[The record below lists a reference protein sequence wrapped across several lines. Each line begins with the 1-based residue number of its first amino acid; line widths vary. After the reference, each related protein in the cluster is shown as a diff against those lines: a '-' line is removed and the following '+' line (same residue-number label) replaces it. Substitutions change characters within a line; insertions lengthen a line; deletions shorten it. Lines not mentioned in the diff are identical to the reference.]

1 MIDSGWNQIDWIPIN
16 VSMKYFW
23 MNDDNAF
30 EFICEK
36 KSRIDES
43 PYGEG
48 DDCVYRWILESIS
61 MVVVDLSNAMFAT
74 QMT

>member
-1 MIDSGWNQIDWIPIN
+1 
-16 VSMKYFW
+16 